1 MLETQLTSLHCLH
14 GSSLDTE
21 GETELLELLELLA
34 GLLPLHCQEQQEQE
48 VAAVHSSVRSLS
60 KRSGIS
66 SNVRYNENKYIC
78 FVGMHIFFLTPSLQL
93 QSHISFFTSQFF

>member
-14 GSSLDTE
+14 GSSLATE

-48 VAAVHSSVRSLS
+48 VTAVHSSVRSLS
-60 KRSGIS
+60 KSGIS
-66 SNVRYNENKYIC
+66 SNVRYNKNKHV
-78 FVGMHIFFLTPSLQL
+78 F
-93 QSHISFFTSQFF
+93 

>member
-21 GETELLELLELLA
+21 GETELLA

-78 FVGMHIFFLTPSLQL
+78 FVGMHIFFLTPSLLL
-93 QSHISFFTSQFF
+93 QSHISFFNSLR